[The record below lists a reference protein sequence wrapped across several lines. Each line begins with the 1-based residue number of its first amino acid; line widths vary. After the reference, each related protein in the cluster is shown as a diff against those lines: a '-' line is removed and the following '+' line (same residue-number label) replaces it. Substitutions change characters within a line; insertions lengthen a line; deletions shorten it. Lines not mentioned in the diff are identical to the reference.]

1 MVATVKS
8 AAVLTN
14 PKTLPHRALK
24 PTLMATLMLSLSAC
38 GLFKGDG
45 KPKNAYDDEG
55 RERISILTSTQ
66 TLDADSA
73 IASLPVVLPRPYRN
87 RNWALPGGNASHSLH
102 HLEIGETLSLAWR
115 QRIGRGNEKYERV
128 ISGPVAADDRVFAVD
143 IEGDVTAVA
152 LATGQVLWQK
162 EFRNPDEQS
171 DVGFGGGVAYAGG
184 VVYATSGFGYLAA
197 FDAQTGTEK
206 WRYDAGV
213 PFRGAPTIEGARV
226 YAVTHDNQMIALNLA
241 DGSLI
246 WDQVGIAE
254 NAGMLGAATPA
265 VDNGTVVTALSSGEL
280 IAMLGGNGRIL
291 WQDTL
296 SSSRRLTP
304 LATLSDIDGHPVIDR
319 GKVYALSHAGSMV
332 AIDMRSG
339 ERSWEADIAGV
350 NMPWIAGNF
359 AFLTTIDGQV
369 VCVALGDG
377 RVRWVTQ
384 LQRFLDQEKRR
395 DLIKWNGP
403 ILAGDR
409 LLVTSTHGY
418 ALSISPYT
426 GEVISGV
433 EIPSGTST
441 QPIVVDGTFV
451 FLSDEGEL
459 IAYR

>member
-1 MVATVKS
+1 MSRQYVARLAAPVARLTLVS
-8 AAVLTN
+8 ALALAV
-14 PKTLPHRALK
+14 A
-24 PTLMATLMLSLSAC
+24 AC
-38 GLFKGDG
+38 GSG
-45 KPKNAYDDEG
+45 KPKQLYDDQG
-55 RERISILTSTQ
+55 RARISILTSTQ
-66 TLDADSA
+66 TLDADA
-73 IASLPVVLPRPYRN
+73 ALASVPVVLPRPYRN
-87 RNWALPGGNASHSLH
+87 KNWALPGGNASHSIQ
-102 HLEIGETLSLAWR
+102 HLEIADTLKLAWR
-115 QRIGRGNEKYERV
+115 TNIGRGNDKYERV
-128 ISGPVAADDRVFAVD
+128 ISSPVSAEGRVFAVD
-143 IEGDVTAVA
+143 TNGDISAVS
-152 LATGQVLWQK
+152 LATGRKVWK
-162 EFRNPDEQS
+162 TEFRNPDERS

-184 VVYATSGFGYLAA
+184 IIYATSGYGFLAA
-197 FDAQTGTEK
+197 FDAKTGTEN

-213 PFRGAPTIEGARV
+213 PFRGAPTVSDGRV
-226 YAVTHDNQMIALNLA
+226 YAVTHDNQMIALDIN
-241 DGSLI
+241 DGSLV

-254 NAGMLGAATPA
+254 SAGMLGAATPA
-265 VDNGTVVTALSSGEL
+265 LYNGTLVTALSSGEL

-304 LATLSDIDGHPVIDR
+304 LATLADIDGDPVVDR

-359 AFLTTIDGQV
+359 AFLTTIDGQI
-369 VCVALGDG
+369 VCVALADG

-418 ALSISPYT
+418 AISVSPYS
-426 GEVISGV
+426 GEVLSGI
-433 EIPSGTST
+433 ELPDGSST

-451 FLSDEGEL
+451 LLTDNGEL
-459 IAYR
+459 VAYR